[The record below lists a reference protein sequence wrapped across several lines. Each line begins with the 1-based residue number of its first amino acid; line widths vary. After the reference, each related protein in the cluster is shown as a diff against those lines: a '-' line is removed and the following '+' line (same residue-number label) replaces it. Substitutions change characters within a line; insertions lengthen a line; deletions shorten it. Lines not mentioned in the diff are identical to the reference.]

1 MAGVTENGFT
11 TKRMGEVIVDL
22 KQAAKPIFQDLVK
35 PGDEVDT
42 GDTTTIGRLIGLVAP
57 SVDDLWQAALQIYQS
72 FDINSATGVALDN
85 LVNLGGIVRQE
96 NQRTQVDL
104 YVTGRVGT
112 TTGAGLGARSST
124 TGAVYLLSDAV
135 TYKPDQTQGVGI
147 SIRALKANTQY
158 TVGFRTSAPEL
169 YTNIVV
175 ATNEYPSAAYL
186 FEEIVRVI
194 AESYPQFTTDIQ
206 DEVVFIKSAADFDL
220 HDFIVSDDLIIS
232 HSIEVARAQADID
245 GAFEE
250 APGNINQLATP
261 VWGWEEVTNPLSS
274 IPGRLRE
281 TDDELRERFKNA
293 RFDRATNIIEAL
305 YSALIVLFG
314 VNTVVVYE
322 NDTDVEDDKG
332 LPPHSFLV
340 LVDGGSPLEIGK
352 AIWENRP
359 TGITSVGNTNI
370 DIVDA
375 FGYTRN
381 IRFSRPVEVPVYIQ
395 IGLTTNNNFPTNGE
409 QQIKDALIAYV
420 NQLSIQTGIVY
431 SRLYTPINSVP
442 GHQVDS
448 LLIGTDPDNLSTQN
462 ISLLYDQVARTSD
475 LRISFI

>member
-22 KQAAKPIFQDLVK
+22 KQTAKPIFQDLVR
-35 PGDEVDT
+35 PGDEVDV
-42 GDTTTIGRLIGLVAP
+42 GDSSTIGRLIGLVAP
-57 SVDDLWQAALQIYQS
+57 SVDDLWQAALQLYQS
-72 FDINSATGVALDN
+72 FDINSATGIALDN
-85 LVNLGGIVRQE
+85 LVNLGGVVRQE
-96 NQRTQVDL
+96 NQRTQADL
-104 YVTGRVGT
+104 YLTGRIGT
-112 TTGAGLGARSST
+112 TTDAGLGARSSV
-124 TGAVYLLSDAV
+124 TGTVYLLSNNV
-135 TYKPDQTQGVGI
+135 VYKPDNTQGIGI
-147 SIRALKANTQY
+147 SVRNLKANTQY
-158 TVGFRTSAPEL
+158 TLGFRSENPEP

-175 ATNEYPSAAYL
+175 ATNDFPSNAYI
-186 FEEIVRVI
+186 FEEFANKILASHPEFKTEIVDDVL
-194 AESYPQFTTDIQ
+194 
-206 DEVVFIKSAADFDL
+206 FIKSTADFDL

-232 HSIEVARAQADID
+232 HSVEIVQALAEVD

-261 VWGWEEVTNPLSS
+261 VWGWEAVTNPLSS

-293 RFDRATNIIEAL
+293 RFDRAINIIEAL
-305 YSALIVLFG
+305 YSAVINVFG
-314 VNTVVVYE
+314 VNNVIIYE
-322 NDTDVEDDKG
+322 NDTSVVDDKN

-340 LVDGGSPLEIGK
+340 LVDGGSPLEIGR
-352 AIWENRP
+352 AIWQNRP
-359 TGITSVGNTNI
+359 TGIQSVGNTNV

-381 IRFSRPVEVPVYIQ
+381 IRFSRPVQVPVYIQ
-395 IGLTTNNNFPTNGE
+395 IKLTTNNNFPANGE
-409 QQIKDALIAYV
+409 QQIKEALIAYV

-462 ISLLYDQVARTSD
+462 IALLFDQVARTSD
-475 LRISFI
+475 LQISFI